1 MRALIRRLRAA
12 FVVEGGGA
20 GPVAEAPPV
29 PLRAIALR
37 FWPYARP
44 YRRWLVLT
52 GLFIV
57 LDAAIETAAVWLFKV
72 LVDEVLVPRD
82 LHALVWVGALFAAV
96 TLAGGIVGFADDV
109 LSTWVSERF
118 LLDLRRRFYTHLQ
131 QLPLHVLE
139 ERRLGDVLSRLT
151 SDIQA
156 IESFVLSG
164 VADALSYALRVVFF
178 VGALFWLQWDLA
190 LVALVV
196 APVFYLAAQRVAR
209 LLKRASRE
217 KRRRAGSIGAVAEE
231 GLANMALVQAYG
243 REAAEADRFH
253 AQNVASFRAQMT
265 ATRLRAAFGP
275 LVELIE
281 MAGALLVMAYGTYKL
296 SQGALSLGGLLVFL
310 AYLSKLYSPIRGL
323 SRLTTQ
329 LFAASASAERVIE
342 LLDERPTVADPVA
355 PLTGGRRRGEVR
367 FAGVRYAYPGAN
379 AGVSGEAL
387 RGVDLAV
394 GPGEVLALVGPSGA
408 GKSTV
413 ARLLLRFA
421 DPTDGRVLIDGE
433 DARGYALADL
443 RENIAVVLQET
454 LVFDATVYENI
465 AYGREGAT
473 RAEVEG
479 AARAADAHEFIL
491 ALPDGYDTRVGQ
503 RGRRLSGGQ
512 RQRIAV
518 ARAMM
523 RDAPVLVLD
532 EPTTGLD
539 AGSAQRMLGP
549 LRRLMA
555 GRATIVIAHDLLTVR
570 EATRIAVLDSGRLV
584 DTGTHAELLGR
595 CALYRRLW
603 QARGGDVVDLPV
615 GAAS

>member
-1 MRALIRRLRAA
+1 MRRWLRRLRAA
-12 FVVEGGGA
+12 FVVDGGDA
-20 GPVAEAPPV
+20 GPVAEAPAVPV
-29 PLRAIALR
+29 RAIARR

-44 YRRWLVLT
+44 YRPWLILT

-82 LHALVWVGALFAAV
+82 IHALVWVGALFVAV
-96 TLAGGIVGFADDV
+96 TVAGGVVGFADDV

-118 LLDLRRRFYTHLQ
+118 LLDLRTRFYAHLQ
-131 QLPLHVLE
+131 TLPLDFFE
-139 ERRLGDVLSRLT
+139 GRRLGDVLSRLT
-151 SDIQA
+151 GDIQA

-178 VGALFWLQWDLA
+178 AGALFYLQWDLA

-196 APVFYLAAQRVAR
+196 GPLFYVAARRTAA

-217 KRRRAGSIGAVAEE
+217 KRRRSGSIGAVAEE

-243 REAAEADRFH
+243 REDTERERFH
-253 AQNVASFRAQMT
+253 EQNLGAFRAQMT
-265 ATRLRAAFGP
+265 ATRLRAGFGP

-281 MAGALLVMAYGTYKL
+281 LAGVLLVMAYGTVKL
-296 SQGALSLGGLLVFL
+296 SQGALSLGGLLVFM
-310 AYLSKLYSPIRGL
+310 AYLSKLFSPVRGL
-323 SRLTTQ
+323 SRLTTG
-329 LFAASASAERVIE
+329 LFSASAAAERVIE
-342 LLDERPTVADPVA
+342 FLDERPAVADPAA
-355 PLTGGRRRGEVR
+355 PLPAGRRRGEVR
-367 FAGVRYAYPGAN
+367 FEAVHFSYPGATE
-379 AGVSGEAL
+379 EAL
-387 RGVDLAV
+387 RGVDLEV

-421 DPTDGRVLIDGE
+421 DPSAGRVLLDGA
-433 DARGYALADL
+433 DLRAAALADV
-443 RENIAVVLQET
+443 RANVAVVLQET
-454 LVFDATVYENI
+454 LVFDATVFENI
-465 AYGREGAT
+465 AYGRAGAT
-473 RAEVEG
+473 RAEVEA
-479 AARAADAHEFIL
+479 AARAADAHDFVT
-491 ALPDGYDTRVGQ
+491 ALPNGYDSRVGQ

-518 ARAMM
+518 ARAMI
-523 RDAPVLVLD
+523 RDAPVLLLD

-539 AGSAQRMLGP
+539 AQSAQRILDP

-570 EATRIAVLDSGRLV
+570 DATRIAVLDRGRV
-584 DTGTHAELLGR
+584 IDTGGHEELLAR
-595 CALYRRLW
+595 CRLYRELW
-603 QARGGDVVDLPV
+603 AARGAEVVTLPV
-615 GAAS
+615 EAVS